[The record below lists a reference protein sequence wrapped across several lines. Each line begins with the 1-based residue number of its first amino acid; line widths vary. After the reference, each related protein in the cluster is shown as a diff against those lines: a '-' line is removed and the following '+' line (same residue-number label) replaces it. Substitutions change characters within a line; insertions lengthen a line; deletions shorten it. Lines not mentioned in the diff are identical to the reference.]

1 MDIAELQRAVGA
13 RADGIWGEASR
24 KSLMAAFT
32 NPAPATLPVA
42 EAAAIANH
50 LGVTPRQLAAVASV
64 ESAGSGFD
72 RAGRPRMLFER
83 HKFHRFT
90 HGRHSPAAFSNA
102 QAGGYSES
110 SWDKLN
116 SAIATGDVDAAFM
129 ACSWGKFQV
138 LGEFWRALGYA
149 SPFAL
154 ARSTVG
160 GEAGQYDLLCRFIA
174 MSHLQDEMRAL
185 SANPESCRAFAR
197 GYNGAGYARFDY
209 HHKLAAAMR

>member
-1 MDIAELQRAVGA
+1 MDVVTLQRAVGTT
-13 RADGIWGEASR
+13 ADGAWGPKSR
-24 KSLMAAFT
+24 NALAAAFS
-32 NPAPATLPVA
+32 NPHPAALPPA

-50 LGVTPRQLAAVASV
+50 LGVTPRQLAAVAIV
-64 ESAGSGFD
+64 ESAGGGFD

-90 HGRHSPAAFSNA
+90 GGRHSVSTFSNP
-102 QAGGYSES
+102 QAGGYSEN

-116 SAIATGDVDAAFM
+116 DAIAKGEVDAAFM

-138 LGEFWRALGYA
+138 LGEFWRQLGHA
-149 SPFAL
+149 SPYAL
-154 ARSTVG
+154 AHSTVA

-174 MSHLQDEMRAL
+174 MSQLQDEMRAL
-185 SANPESCRAFAR
+185 SANPETCRAFAK

-209 HHKLAAAMR
+209 HHKLADAMR

>member
-1 MDIAELQRAVGA
+1 MDIAGLQKAVGTK
-13 RADGIWGEASR
+13 ADGIWGEASR
-24 KSLMAAFT
+24 RTLIAAFT
-32 NPAPATLPVA
+32 NPAPAGLPVA

-64 ESAGSGFD
+64 ESAGGGFD
-72 RAGRPRMLFER
+72 KAGRPRILFER

-90 HGRHSPAAFSNA
+90 GGRHSPAPFSNA
-102 QAGGYSES
+102 QAGGYSDS
-110 SWDKLN
+110 SWDKLLA
-116 SAIATGDVDAAFM
+116 AIATGEVDAAFM

-138 LGEFWRALGYA
+138 LGEFWRQLGFD

-154 ARSTVG
+154 ARSTVA
-160 GEAGQYDLLCRFIA
+160 GEAGHYDLLCRFIA